1 MKLQSLL
8 DDPTVK
14 ILRYVNQKQ
23 EVRYIEIQDNV
34 KLSRSTINAGMRELE
49 ELRLIAR
56 RISQAKPI
64 QVHYSIT
71 PKGGRRV
78 FREATQFNPLVPRLI
93 QG

>member
-1 MKLQSLL
+1 VKLQSLL

-14 ILRYVNQKQ
+14 ILRYVSQKQ
-23 EVRYIEIQDNV
+23 EARYIEIQDNV
-34 KLSRSTINAGMRELE
+34 KLSRSTINAGIHELE

-71 PKGGRRV
+71 PKGKEVIGYFEKLRS
-78 FREATQFNPLVPRLI
+78 LI
-93 QG
+93 L